1 MSYAIVDYS
10 NKSYLGILKVSSNTI
25 GEISISMP
33 PFKNNKSK
41 KYALKLI
48 KLLNKNKIENV
59 VLSEKLLSNSIFF
72 FFFLK
77 KRKYIVT
84 GWWLCIVVVCCLFND
99 IN

>member
-41 KYALKLI
+41 KI
-48 KLLNKNKIENV
+48 C
-59 VLSEKLLSNSIFF
+59 
-72 FFFLK
+72 
-77 KRKYIVT
+77 T
-84 GWWLCIVVVCCLFND
+84 
-99 IN
+99 